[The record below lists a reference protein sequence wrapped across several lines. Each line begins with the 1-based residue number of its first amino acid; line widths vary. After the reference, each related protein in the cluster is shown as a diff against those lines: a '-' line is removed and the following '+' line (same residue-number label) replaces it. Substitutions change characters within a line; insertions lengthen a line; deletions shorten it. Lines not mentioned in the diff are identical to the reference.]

1 MKNPRFPGKTRGFQK
16 VGVLHCFAKVFYHL
30 PIPCWR
36 IGFFVSTPFLM
47 IQTSEP
53 E

>member
-30 PIPCWR
+30 PFHV
-36 IGFFVSTPFLM
+36 GVSASL
-47 IQTSEP
+47 
-53 E
+53 